1 MLAPLDGMTPSP
13 AMQRSLNRL
22 RRVALLI
29 VVSGTLLPA
38 AGIAQTEQRV
48 LVTEAK
54 LTLASFASDP
64 DMKSLQSNLGRARA
78 VLIAPNVAKAGFIV
92 GGSGGRAVAI
102 VRDAKT
108 GKWAGPAFYTLATAS
123 VGFQAGIAVSELVTL
138 VMTEKGLNSL
148 LSNSFR
154 MGGDLSI
161 AVGPVG
167 GGARSN
173 LTADLV
179 SFSRSQGVY
188 AGLNFD
194 GTIVSTADEW
204 NRIYYGKEASPADIL
219 VRMNVHNVQ
228 ASELL
233 NVAAEAARKQ
243 TAAADPAEKK

>member
-1 MLAPLDGMTPSP
+1 
-13 AMQRSLNRL
+13 MQRTLNRL
-22 RRVALLI
+22 RVAALSIVVAGALLP
-29 VVSGTLLPA
+29 V
-38 AGIAQTEQRV
+38 AGIGQTEQRV

-54 LTLASFASDP
+54 LTLANFVNDP
-64 DMKSLQSNLGRARA
+64 DMKSLQANLGRARA

-108 GKWAGPAFYTLATAS
+108 GKWTGPAFYTLATAS
-123 VGFQAGIAVSELVTL
+123 VGVQAGIAVSEMVTL
-138 VMTEKGLNSL
+138 VMTDKGLNSL

-179 SFSRSQGVY
+179 SFSHSQGVY

-204 NRIYYGKEASPADIL
+204 NQIYYGKAASAVDIL
-219 VRMNVHNVQ
+219 VRMNVHNGQ

-243 TAAADPAEKK
+243 TAAANPAAKK

>member
-1 MLAPLDGMTPSP
+1 
-13 AMQRSLNRL
+13 MQRPVNRL
-22 RRVALLI
+22 RRAALSI
-29 VVSGTLLPA
+29 VVAGALLPA
-38 AGIAQTEQRV
+38 AGIGQTEQRV

-54 LTLASFASDP
+54 LTLANFVNDP
-64 DMKSLQSNLGRARA
+64 DMKSLQANLGRARA
-78 VLIAPNVAKAGFIV
+78 VLIAPNVARAGFIV

-102 VRDAKT
+102 VRDVKT
-108 GKWAGPAFYTLATAS
+108 GKWTGPAFYTLATAS
-123 VGFQAGIAVSELVTL
+123 VGFQAGIAVSEMVTL
-138 VMTEKGLNSL
+138 VMTDKGLNSL
-148 LSNSFR
+148 LSDSFR

-204 NRIYYGKEASPADIL
+204 NHIYYGKAASAADIL
-219 VRMNVHNVQ
+219 VRMNVHNGQ
-228 ASELL
+228 ANELL

-243 TAAADPAEKK
+243 TAAADPATKK

>member
-1 MLAPLDGMTPSP
+1 
-13 AMQRSLNRL
+13 MQRPLNRL
-22 RRVALLI
+22 RRAALSI
-29 VVSGTLLPA
+29 VVAGALLPA
-38 AGIAQTEQRV
+38 AGIGQTEQRV

-54 LTLASFASDP
+54 LTLASFVNDP
-64 DMKSLQSNLGRARA
+64 DMKSLQANLGRARA

-92 GGSGGRAVAI
+92 GASGGRAVAI

-108 GKWAGPAFYTLATAS
+108 GKWTGPAFYTLATAS
-123 VGFQAGIAVSELVTL
+123 VGFQAGIAVSEMITL
-138 VMTEKGLNSL
+138 VLTDKGLNSL
-148 LSNSFR
+148 LSDSFR

-167 GGARSN
+167 RGARSN

-204 NRIYYGKEASPADIL
+204 NQIYYGKAASAADIL
-219 VRMNVHNVQ
+219 VRMNVHNGQ

-233 NVAAEAARKQ
+233 NVAAAAAKKQ
-243 TAAADPAEKK
+243 TAAADPAAKK

>member
-1 MLAPLDGMTPSP
+1 MAG
-13 AMQRSLNRL
+13 A
-22 RRVALLI
+22 
-29 VVSGTLLPA
+29 LLPA
-38 AGIAQTEQRV
+38 AGLGQTEQRV

-54 LTLASFASDP
+54 LTLANFVNDP
-64 DMKSLQSNLGRARA
+64 DMKSLQANLRRARA

-108 GKWAGPAFYTLATAS
+108 GKWTGPAFYRLATAS
-123 VGFQAGIAVSELVTL
+123 VGVQAGIAVSEMVTL
-138 VMTEKGLNSL
+138 VMTDKGLNSL
-148 LSNSFR
+148 LSDSFR

-194 GTIVSTADEW
+194 GTIVSTADSGTISTARRRAPW
-204 NRIYYGKEASPADIL
+204 TSL
-219 VRMNVHNVQ
+219 VMNVHNGQ
-228 ASELL
+228 ANRLPTWPP
-233 NVAAEAARKQ
+233 RRQQ
-243 TAAADPAEKK
+243 TAAADPAARNSAATEVHAGQRGGQNAHARAPPAP

>member
-1 MLAPLDGMTPSP
+1 
-13 AMQRSLNRL
+13 MQRTLNRL
-22 RRVALLI
+22 RVAALSIVVAGALLP
-29 VVSGTLLPA
+29 V
-38 AGIAQTEQRV
+38 AGIGQTEQRV

-54 LTLASFASDP
+54 LTLASFVNDP
-64 DMKSLQSNLGRARA
+64 DMKSLQANLGRARA

-108 GKWAGPAFYTLATAS
+108 GKWTGPAFYTLATAS
-123 VGFQAGIAVSELVTL
+123 VGVQAGIAVSEMVTL
-138 VMTEKGLNSL
+138 VMTDKGLNSL

-179 SFSRSQGVY
+179 SFSHSQGVY

-204 NRIYYGKEASPADIL
+204 NQIYYGKAASAVDIL
-219 VRMNVHNVQ
+219 VRMNVHNGQ

-243 TAAADPAEKK
+243 TAAANPAAKK